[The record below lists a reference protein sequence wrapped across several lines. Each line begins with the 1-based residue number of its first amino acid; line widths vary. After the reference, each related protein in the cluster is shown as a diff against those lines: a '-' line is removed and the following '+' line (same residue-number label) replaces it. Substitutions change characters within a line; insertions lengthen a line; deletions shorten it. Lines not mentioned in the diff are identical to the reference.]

1 MAGTTASDGWVLLET
16 YPDPFSAELDA
27 GYLSGNG
34 IPVRVV
40 PLRDFPGQ
48 ERGIELIVD
57 AQCADRARYLLSLE
71 VPGEE
76 ELARLASGRQEQ
88 GT

>member
-1 MAGTTASDGWVLLET
+1 MDERYEPAGWSLLET
-16 YPDPFSAELDA
+16 CPDPFSAELHA

-34 IPVRVV
+34 IPVRLV

-48 ERGIELIVD
+48 ERGVELIVD
-57 AQCADRARYLLSLE
+57 AQCLERARYLLGLE

-76 ELARLASGRQEQ
+76 ELAMLALQAHR
-88 GT
+88 

>member
-1 MAGTTASDGWVLLET
+1 MAEQPAPEAWVLLET
-16 YPDPFSAELDA
+16 YADPFSAELHA

-34 IPVRVV
+34 IPVRVA

-48 ERGIELIVD
+48 ERGVELIVD
-57 AQCADRARYLLSLE
+57 AQCAERARYLLSLE

-76 ELARLASGRQEQ
+76 ELARLATGSQEQ

>member
-1 MAGTTASDGWVLLET
+1 MDERFAPAGWALLET
-16 YPDPFSAELDA
+16 CPDPFSAELHA

-34 IPVRVV
+34 IPVRIV

-48 ERGIELIVD
+48 ERGVELIVD
-57 AQCADRARYLLSLE
+57 AQCVERARYLLSLE

-76 ELARLASGRQEQ
+76 ELARLAAGRQEQ